1 MKGLIL
7 DEQEIVLQ
15 YKKLK
20 SVNKVAEFFNI
31 SVSTVQRRLKKNGII
46 FTTKIDNLN
55 DVEVLEQYSL
65 LKNIHKVAEYFN
77 LSVSP
82 IKKVLKRN
90 GIDITNRRYE
100 VNHKYFEKIDNEEKA
115 YWLGFLYADGYI
127 RERKFGNSL
136 ELKLSVKDKDHLELF
151 RQCLNSNH
159 KIVYGISKT
168 HNNGK
173 PSVSHMCHLAMY
185 SNELVESIKSYG
197 FHSRKTFTISKPNL
211 TNELMRHFI
220 RGYFDGDG
228 SFSFNNKTRTNK
240 SQIVSASEEFRKFI
254 ISELSLNGIKINH
267 YYVIKLQIQNK
278 VENLKFYHYI
288 YDNAN
293 IYLNR
298 KKEKYEEFR
307 RYFGYCD

>member
-1 MKGLIL
+1 MKKLIL
-7 DEQEIVLQ
+7 DEKEIVSV
-15 YKKLK
+15 YEKLK
-20 SVNKVAEFFNI
+20 DVNKVAEFFNI
-31 SVSTVQRRLKKNGII
+31 SVSTVQRRLKKNGIF
-46 FTTKIDNLN
+46 FTHKFDTLN
-55 DVEVLEQYSL
+55 NVEVLEQYSL

-77 LSVSP
+77 MSVNP
-82 IKKVLKRN
+82 IRKVLKMN
-90 GIDITNRRYE
+90 GVDLTNRRYE

-136 ELKLSVKDKDHLELF
+136 ELKLSVKDDDHLKLF
-151 RQCLNSNH
+151 RSCLNSNH
-159 KIVYGISKT
+159 KIVYGINKT

-173 PSVSHMCHLAMY
+173 PSFSHMGHLAIY
-185 SNELVESIKSYG
+185 SSELVNYIKSHG

-211 TNELMRHFI
+211 TGDLMRHFI

-228 SFSFNNKTRTNK
+228 SFSFNCKTKTNK
-240 SQIVSASEEFRKFI
+240 SQIVSASEEFQKFI
-254 ISELSLNGIKINH
+254 IDELSLNGIKINL
-267 YYVIKLQIQNK
+267 YSEIKLQIQNK

-288 YDNAN
+288 YGNAK

-307 RYFGYCD
+307 RFFGYCD